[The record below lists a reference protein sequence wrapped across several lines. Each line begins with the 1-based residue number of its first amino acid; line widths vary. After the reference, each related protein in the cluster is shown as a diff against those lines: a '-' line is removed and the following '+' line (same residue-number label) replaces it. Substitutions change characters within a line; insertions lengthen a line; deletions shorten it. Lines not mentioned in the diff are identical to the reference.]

1 MGNCIGGNIVLKE
14 LGNNF
19 LKYNVIDRKHNI
31 IIGTYFNTNKLN
43 KSNIIVNQGISI
55 GNNEI
60 NQIKFGIIHRNINHV
75 ELYFENNIK
84 LIIIKEY
91 DNKIQMLLSFN
102 GSNIKKYIDC
112 DIIKKYKTINDNS
125 EYIDLIYDLTK

>member
-1 MGNCIGGNIVLKE
+1 MGSCISGNVVLKE
-14 LGNNF
+14 LENNF
-19 LKYNVIDRKHNI
+19 LNYNVIDRKHNI
-31 IIGTYFNTNKLN
+31 IIGTYLNTNKLN
-43 KSNIIVNQGISI
+43 NSNIIVNQGISI

-91 DNKIQMLLSFN
+91 DNKIKMLLSFN
-102 GSNIKKYIDC
+102 GSNIKKYIDYN
-112 DIIKKYKTINDNS
+112 IIKKYKTINDNS